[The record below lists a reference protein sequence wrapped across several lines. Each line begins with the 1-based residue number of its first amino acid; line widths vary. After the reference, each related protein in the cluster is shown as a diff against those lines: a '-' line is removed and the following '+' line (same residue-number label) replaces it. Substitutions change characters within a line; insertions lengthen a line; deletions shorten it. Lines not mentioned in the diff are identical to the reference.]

1 VSDAVPA
8 PQGSQPRADP
18 TKSASLYLPAGHRV
32 QPSEPGA
39 AQVPTAQSSQA
50 VLFALGK
57 VPLPHWS
64 QVEAPGGAAV
74 PGAQGLGRPMPSQGQ
89 LAPAVQII
97 GSREPRGQKVPIG
110 HSAEQRGVDK
120 AGVLPYEPVGHGVS
134 SGLASRQNAAAPHGA
149 QGSPPP
155 GEAVPGGQL

>member
-1 VSDAVPA
+1 MPA
-8 PQGSQPRADP
+8 PQGLQPRTDP
-18 TKSASLYLPAGHRV
+18 TNSASLYLPAGHSV

-39 AQVPTAQSSQA
+39 AQEPTTQSLQA

-74 PGAQGLGRPMPSQGQ
+74 PGAQGLGRPVPLLGQ
-89 LAPAVQII
+89 LAPAVQIV
-97 GSREPRGQKVPIG
+97 GSREPRGQKVPRG
-110 HSAEQRGVDK
+110 HSAEQRGEDK
-120 AGVLPYEPVGHGVS
+120 AGVLPYDPGGHGVS

-149 QGSPPP
+149 QSSPPP
-155 GEAVPGGQL
+155 GDAEPGGQL

>member
-1 VSDAVPA
+1 M
-8 PQGSQPRADP
+8 ADS
-18 TKSASLYLPAGHRV
+18 TKSASLYLPAPHGV

-74 PGAQGLGRPMPSQGQ
+74 PGAQGVGRPVPSLEQ
-89 LAPAVQII
+89 LDPAVQIV
-97 GSREPRGQKVPIG
+97 GSKEPRGQKVPTG
-110 HSAEQRGVDK
+110 HSAEQRGEDK
-120 AGVLPYEPVGHGVS
+120 AGVLPYVPGGHGVS

-149 QGSPPP
+149 QDSPPP
-155 GEAVPGGQL
+155 ADAVPGGQL

>member
-1 VSDAVPA
+1 MSDAVPA
-8 PQGSQPRADP
+8 LQGLHPMAVS

-39 AQVPTAQSSQA
+39 AQEPTTQSSHA

-74 PGAQGLGRPMPSQGQ
+74 PGAQGLGRPVPLLGQ

-110 HSAEQRGVDK
+110 HSAEQRGADK

-134 SGLASRQNAAAPHGA
+134 SGLASMQNDAAGHGA
-149 QGSPPP
+149 QDSPPP
-155 GEAVPGGQL
+155 GDEVPGGQL

>member
-1 VSDAVPA
+1 M
-8 PQGSQPRADP
+8 ADS
-18 TKSASLYLPAGHRV
+18 TKSASLYLPEGHAA

-39 AQVPTAQSSQA
+39 APVPTAPSLHE

-74 PGAQGLGRPMPSQGQ
+74 PGAQGVGSPVPSLEQ
-89 LAPAVQII
+89 LEPAMQIV
-97 GSREPRGQKVPIG
+97 GSKEPRVQKVPTG
-110 HSAEQRGVDK
+110 HSAEQRGDDK
-120 AGVLPYEPVGHGVS
+120 AGVLPYDPGGHGVS

-155 GEAVPGGQL
+155 GDEVPGGQL